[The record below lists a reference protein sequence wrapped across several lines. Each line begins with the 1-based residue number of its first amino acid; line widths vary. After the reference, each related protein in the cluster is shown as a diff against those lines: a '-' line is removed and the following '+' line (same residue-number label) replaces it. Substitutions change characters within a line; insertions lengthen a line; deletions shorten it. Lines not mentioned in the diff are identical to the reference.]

1 MKDYRHLFG
10 GMVGGV
16 ALLAAYII
24 GWGVIQRCNGMEI
37 SRPAGDGA
45 NTITYEVDGD
55 GYIRGEKS
63 TAVYVLPKYIPQ
75 SGDMV
80 TVGDFN
86 YIMVSVAD
94 WERMTNAVARLEAVA
109 ERRWVNEHKTEA
121 GRRAWHGAATNRVY
135 SADGR
140 NVTWFYAD
148 GYAHTEQAEPGRKA
162 SPSVERVRKAATRPQ
177 GASAAKMG
185 VSMPPRLRAKR
196 EAMAARPATKEVN
209 ATFGPGGKV
218 LKVEEAK

>member
-1 MKDYRHLFG
+1 MNDFRHLFG
-10 GMVGGV
+10 GMAGGI

-24 GWGVIQRCNGMEI
+24 GWGILQRCNGMEI

-63 TAVYVLPKYIPQ
+63 TAVYVLPKYIPE

-94 WERMTNAVARLEAVA
+94 WERLTNAVARLEAVA
-109 ERRWVNEHKTEA
+109 ERRWTNEHKTDA
-121 GRRAWHGAATNRVY
+121 GRRAWHGASTNRVV

-140 NVTWFYAD
+140 TVTWFYAD
-148 GYAHTEQAEPGRKA
+148 GFTYAEEVAPGRREPQA
-162 SPSVERVRKAATRPQ
+162 VRRMKQ
-177 GASAAKMG
+177 GAPKKAPAPN
-185 VSMPPRLRAKR
+185 MPARLRAKR
-196 EAMAARPATKEVN
+196 EAMAARPKAKEVN
-209 ATFGPGGKV
+209 AVFGPGGKII
-218 LKVEEAK
+218 KTEETK